1 MKFSDTLLGTGE
13 GPLHKKTDDFAESH
27 GGSLLTR
34 RRLIQGLATVL
45 VPAALIKEARSI
57 AAPQQSAAT
66 SASELPYNPAL
77 LPQGIRSRF
86 VNNINGL
93 RVHVLEAGFDAK
105 GRPCVVLLH
114 GFPELAYSWRKV
126 MLPIVSAGFHVIAP
140 DMRGYGRTSGWDV
153 RYDNDLDPFS
163 TLNRVR
169 DVLGLVSAFGYRSV
183 AALIGHDAGSPI
195 AAWCSVA
202 RPDIFRSVVMMS
214 APFAGT
220 PTLPFNTADAKQTET
235 AADAA
240 VDHIYDDLA
249 ALKPPRKYY
258 QRYYATREANDNMWH
273 APQGVHA
280 FLRAYYHMK
289 SADWKQNAP
298 FPLKA
303 RTAGE
308 WAKLPRYYVMDLDK
322 GMAETVAPEMPSTAA
337 IAACKWLP
345 DDELRVYSTEYE
357 RTGFQGGLN
366 GAYRV
371 RWISKYNTELQLFSG
386 RTIDVPALFIGG
398 KSDWGVYQT
407 PGAFETMQ
415 KTACTRMLGAHLVGG
430 AGHWVQQEQPEQV
443 SKLLIQFLHEKA
455 QHENRL

>member
-1 MKFSDTLLGTGE
+1 M
-13 GPLHKKTDDFAESH
+13 HKKTDDFAESH

-45 VPAALIKEARSI
+45 VPAALIKESHSI
-57 AAPQQSAAT
+57 AGPLQASAT

-77 LPQGIRSRF
+77 LPPGIRSRF
-86 VNNINGL
+86 VDNINGL
-93 RVHVLEAGFDAK
+93 RVHVLEAGFEAAD
-105 GRPCVVLLH
+105 RPCVVLLH

-126 MLPIVSAGFHVIAP
+126 MLPIASEGLHVIAP

-153 RYDNDLDPFS
+153 RYDDDLDPFG

-169 DVLGLVSAFGYRSV
+169 DVLGLVLAFGYRSV
-183 AALIGHDAGSPI
+183 AAVIGHDAGSPI
-195 AAWCSVA
+195 AAWCSVV

-214 APFAGT
+214 APFAGP

-235 AADAA
+235 VADAA

-273 APQGVHA
+273 APQGVHD

-303 RTAGE
+303 RTASE

-345 DDELRVYSTEYE
+345 DDELRVYSTEYG

-366 GAYRV
+366 GYRV
-371 RWISKYNTELQLFSG
+371 RWISQYNMELQLFSG
-386 RTIDVPALFIGG
+386 RTIDVPSLFIGG

-407 PGAFETMQ
+407 PGDFEKMQ
-415 KTACTRMLGAHLVGG
+415 KTACTRMLGTHLVNG
-430 AGHWVQQEQPEQV
+430 AGHWVQQEQAEEV
-443 SKLLIQFLHEKA
+443 SKLLIQFLHDKA
-455 QHENRL
+455 QRENRL

>member
-1 MKFSDTLLGTGE
+1 MPLSLGTGE
-13 GPLHKKTDDFAESH
+13 EPLHKKTDDFAESH

-57 AAPQQSAAT
+57 AGPQQSAAT

-105 GRPCVVLLH
+105 DRPCVVLLH

-126 MLPIVSAGFHVIAP
+126 MLPIASAGFHVIAP

-153 RYDNDLDPFS
+153 RYDDDLDPFS
-163 TLNRVR
+163 TFNRVR

-220 PTLPFNTADAKQTET
+220 PALSFNTADAKQTET

-366 GAYRV
+366 GAYRI
-371 RWISKYNTELQLFSG
+371 RWISKYTTELQLFSG

-415 KTACTRMLGAHLVGG
+415 KTACTRMLGAHLVDG
-430 AGHWVQQEQPEQV
+430 AGHWVQQEQPEEV
-443 SKLLIQFLHEKA
+443 SKLLIQFLHDKA
-455 QHENRL
+455 QRENGL

>member
-1 MKFSDTLLGTGE
+1 MPLSLGTGE
-13 GPLHKKTDDFAESH
+13 GTLHKKTDDLVESP

-86 VNNINGL
+86 VNNINDL

-105 GRPCVVLLH
+105 DRPCVVLLH

-126 MLPIVSAGFHVIAP
+126 MLPIASAGFHVIAP

-153 RYDNDLDPFS
+153 RYDDDLDPFS

-220 PTLPFNTADAKQTET
+220 PTLLFNTADAKQTET

-240 VDHIYDDLA
+240 VDHIYDDLT

-366 GAYRV
+366 GAYRI

-415 KTACTRMLGAHLVGG
+415 KTACTRMLGAHLVDV
-430 AGHWVQQEQPEQV
+430 AGHWVQQEQPEEV
-443 SKLLIQFLHEKA
+443 SKLLIQFLHEKS

>member
-1 MKFSDTLLGTGE
+1 
-13 GPLHKKTDDFAESH
+13 
-27 GGSLLTR
+27 
-34 RRLIQGLATVL
+34 
-45 VPAALIKEARSI
+45 
-57 AAPQQSAAT
+57 
-66 SASELPYNPAL
+66 
-77 LPQGIRSRF
+77 
-86 VNNINGL
+86 
-93 RVHVLEAGFDAK
+93 
-105 GRPCVVLLH
+105 
-114 GFPELAYSWRKV
+114 

-220 PTLPFNTADAKQTET
+220 PTLPFNTANAKQTET

-303 RTAGE
+303 RTASE

-398 KSDWGVYQT
+398 RATGCYLT
-407 PGAFETMQ
+407 PRAFETIQ
-415 KTACTRMLGAHLVGG
+415 KTACRMLGAHLVGG